1 MLHCTSGFR
10 GWQLRRNCVP
20 GVEQAVI
27 GGDVSGE
34 WRAHER
40 NPACQHVIRQMPIAF
55 IKPKSTLHR
64 VAAVGDER
72 HAAYS
77 DPDFWAGRCFT
88 ATPSAQPRSL
98 VHGETMSRVSIKT
111 KDDLPANLRPL
122 WDKMT
127 TYGAFE
133 NQAGVM
139 AHRPPIFEHIWSLLV
154 DLANEAVLS
163 KRHLEL
169 ALVTVSL
176 LNKCTYCV
184 SHHAPKLA
192 IQGVSE
198 EGAQRLLDYKDHP
211 ELDDVDRLVV
221 EYAIAVTNNWNKTRD
236 EVFTR
241 LREHFSEA
249 QIVELTW
256 RIALCGAFNR
266 FNDILQ
272 FDIEQ
277 GVPVREAAE

>member
-1 MLHCTSGFR
+1 
-10 GWQLRRNCVP
+10 
-20 GVEQAVI
+20 
-27 GGDVSGE
+27 
-34 WRAHER
+34 
-40 NPACQHVIRQMPIAF
+40 
-55 IKPKSTLHR
+55 
-64 VAAVGDER
+64 
-72 HAAYS
+72 
-77 DPDFWAGRCFT
+77 
-88 ATPSAQPRSL
+88 
-98 VHGETMSRVSIKT
+98 MSRISIKT
-111 KDDLPANLRPL
+111 KNALPAELHPL

-127 TYGAFE
+127 TYGSFE

-139 AHRPPIFEHIWSLLV
+139 AQRPPIFKHVWSLLV
-154 DLANEAVLS
+154 DLADEAVLS

-198 EGAQRLLDYKDHP
+198 EGAERLLDYKDHP
-211 ELDDVDRLVV
+211 ELDDLDKLVV
-221 EYAIAVTNNWNKTRD
+221 EYAIAVTNNWNRTRD
-236 EVFTR
+236 EIFDR
-241 LREHFSEA
+241 LRLHFSEP

-277 GVPVREAAE
+277 GVPVRDAAE

>member
-1 MLHCTSGFR
+1 
-10 GWQLRRNCVP
+10 
-20 GVEQAVI
+20 
-27 GGDVSGE
+27 
-34 WRAHER
+34 
-40 NPACQHVIRQMPIAF
+40 
-55 IKPKSTLHR
+55 
-64 VAAVGDER
+64 
-72 HAAYS
+72 
-77 DPDFWAGRCFT
+77 
-88 ATPSAQPRSL
+88 
-98 VHGETMSRVSIKT
+98 MSRVSIKT
-111 KDDLPANLRPL
+111 KADLPSALQPL

-139 AHRPPIFEHIWSLLV
+139 AQRPPIFKHMWSLLV
-154 DLANEAVLS
+154 DLADEAVLS

-176 LNKCTYCV
+176 LNKCDYCV

-198 EGAQRLLDYKDHP
+198 EGAERLLDYKDHP
-211 ELDDVDRLVV
+211 ELDALDKLVI
-221 EYAIAVTNNWNKTRD
+221 EYSIAVTNNWNKTRD
-236 EVFTR
+236 EIFAR

-249 QIVELTW
+249 QVVELTW

-272 FDIEQ
+272 LDVEQ
-277 GVPVREAAE
+277 GVPHREAAE

>member
-1 MLHCTSGFR
+1 
-10 GWQLRRNCVP
+10 
-20 GVEQAVI
+20 
-27 GGDVSGE
+27 
-34 WRAHER
+34 
-40 NPACQHVIRQMPIAF
+40 
-55 IKPKSTLHR
+55 
-64 VAAVGDER
+64 
-72 HAAYS
+72 
-77 DPDFWAGRCFT
+77 
-88 ATPSAQPRSL
+88 
-98 VHGETMSRVSIKT
+98 MSRISIKT
-111 KDDLPANLRPL
+111 KADLPAELRPL

-127 TYGAFE
+127 TYGSFE

-139 AHRPPIFEHIWSLLV
+139 AQRPPIFKHVWSLLV
-154 DLANEAVLS
+154 DLADEAVLS

-192 IQGVSE
+192 VQGVSE
-198 EGAQRLLDYKDHP
+198 EGAERLLDYKDHP
-211 ELDDVDRLVV
+211 ELDDLDKLVV
-221 EYAIAVTNNWNKTRD
+221 EYAIAVTNNWNRTRD
-236 EVFTR
+236 EIFDR
-241 LREHFSEA
+241 LRQHFSEP

-277 GVPVREAAE
+277 GVPVRDAAE

>member
-1 MLHCTSGFR
+1 
-10 GWQLRRNCVP
+10 
-20 GVEQAVI
+20 
-27 GGDVSGE
+27 
-34 WRAHER
+34 
-40 NPACQHVIRQMPIAF
+40 
-55 IKPKSTLHR
+55 
-64 VAAVGDER
+64 
-72 HAAYS
+72 
-77 DPDFWAGRCFT
+77 
-88 ATPSAQPRSL
+88 
-98 VHGETMSRVSIKT
+98 MSRVSIKIRN
-111 KDDLPANLRPL
+111 DLPGELKPL

-139 AHRPPIFEHIWSLLV
+139 AQRPPIFKHMWSLLV
-154 DLANEAVLS
+154 DLADEAVVS

-176 LNKCTYCV
+176 LNKCDYCV

-198 EGAQRLLDYKDHP
+198 AGAERLLDYQDHP
-211 ELDDVDRLVV
+211 ELDALDKLVV

-236 EVFTR
+236 EIFAR
-241 LREHFSEA
+241 LREHFSEP

-272 FDIEQ
+272 LDVEQ
-277 GVPVREAAE
+277 GVPQREAAE

>member
-1 MLHCTSGFR
+1 
-10 GWQLRRNCVP
+10 
-20 GVEQAVI
+20 
-27 GGDVSGE
+27 
-34 WRAHER
+34 
-40 NPACQHVIRQMPIAF
+40 
-55 IKPKSTLHR
+55 
-64 VAAVGDER
+64 
-72 HAAYS
+72 
-77 DPDFWAGRCFT
+77 
-88 ATPSAQPRSL
+88 
-98 VHGETMSRVSIKT
+98 MSRVSIKT
-111 KDDLPANLRPL
+111 RDDLPDELKPL

-139 AHRPPIFEHIWSLLV
+139 AQRLPIFKHMWSMLI
-154 DLANEAVLS
+154 DLADEAVLS
-163 KRHLEL
+163 KRYLEL

-198 EGAQRLLDYKDHP
+198 EGAERLLDYKDHP
-211 ELDDVDRLVV
+211 ELDVVDKLVV
-221 EYAIAVTNNWNKTRD
+221 EYAIAVTNNWNRTRD
-236 EVFTR
+236 EIFAR
-241 LREHFSEA
+241 LRQHFSEA

-256 RIALCGAFNR
+256 RTALCGAFNR

-277 GVPVREAAE
+277 GVTVREAAE